1 MTHHRLQTLSRARLR
16 ILPVLAIGLVS
27 AWALT
32 APRSEAAPFNN
43 RRPFQ
48 APNKPIAPP
57 PPASALLTE
66 EDWQK
71 APMTPLQPG
80 EIDGLV
86 AKELHNSKLQP
97 ADLTTDEQFLRRATL
112 DLTGQ
117 LPKPGDV
124 DKFAAAQ
131 DSGKRAR
138 LIDQLLAS
146 DAYGRHWARYWRDV
160 ITARLPNLP
169 GGQVLALSFEQW
181 MQGQLKTNQSW
192 DKIARAMITARGP
205 LRFDQPG
212 KNGAAFFLAAHR
224 GKDAADERAAETSRV
239 FLGIQIQCAQ
249 CHDHPSDQW
258 KRVQFHE
265 LAGYFARLRERP
277 VRDGKDKKKNMV
289 VGIELISAPRGE
301 HEMPTKEDPK
311 KTLLTPPR
319 FLDGKSPGN
328 NLGDLQRREALAR
341 DIISKNNYWFASA
354 YVNRVWGVLM
364 GQAFYEPVDD
374 LGPHKEAIFP
384 SVLTRLTG
392 AFRGSDYDV
401 KRLVRDIMNS
411 QTYQRQIRP
420 SEPTEHLHF
429 AAVYPSRLPTDALWQ
444 SLVNALG
451 GFGQPMQA
459 QRLKQLQANKAAQ
472 AKNPAQ
478 AKNLAQA
485 KKRPFFP
492 GGGFE
497 ALFKLEFSF
506 DPSLKPDDIEGS
518 ITQVLLLMN
527 SPVINQRLQARGPT
541 VLAQILRN
549 HPGDEDALR
558 ALYTRTLARK
568 PTDRE
573 LKKCRDYIARAGE
586 RAEAFEDILWA
597 LLNSTEFQTKR

>member
-1 MTHHRLQTLSRARLR
+1 MTHHMTTTKRARL
-16 ILPVLAIGLVS
+16 LPVLAIGLLS
-27 AWALT
+27 AWAVT
-32 APRSEAAPFNN
+32 APSSDAGPPNKK
-43 RRPFQ
+43 RPAFQ
-48 APNKPIAPP
+48 AANKPIAPL

-66 EDWQK
+66 QDWQK

-80 EIDGLV
+80 EIDALV
-86 AKELHNSKLQP
+86 SKELQSTKLQP
-97 ADLTTDEQFLRRATL
+97 ADLTTDEQFIRRATL

-117 LPKPGDV
+117 LPKPADV
-124 DKFAAAQ
+124 DQFVADQ

-138 LIDQLLAS
+138 LIDRLLAG
-146 DAYGRHWARYWRDV
+146 DAYARHWARYWRDV
-160 ITARLPNLP
+160 ITARLPSLP

-181 MQGQLKTNQSW
+181 MFGQLKSDQGW
-192 DKIARAMITARGP
+192 DKVARAMITAKGQ
-205 LRFDQPG
+205 LRFDEPG

-224 GKDAADERAAETSRV
+224 GKDAADERAAETSRI

-277 VRDGKDKKKNMV
+277 IRNPKNKKMMV
-289 VGIELISAPRGE
+289 GGIELVSAPRGE

-319 FLDGKSPGN
+319 FLNGKGPGN
-328 NLGDLQRREALAR
+328 NATDLQRREALAR
-341 DIISKNNYWFASA
+341 EITSKSNYWFAGA
-354 YVNRVWGVLM
+354 HVNRVWGVLM

-374 LGPHKEAIFP
+374 MGPHKEAIFP

-392 AFRGSDYDV
+392 AFRGSGYDV
-401 KRLVRDIMNS
+401 KRLIRDIMNS

-451 GFGQPMQA
+451 DFGRPNQQQLM
-459 QRLKQLQANKAAQ
+459 RLQARTPEQAKKMAEAKKRAQ
-472 AKNPAQ
+472 AG
-478 AKNLAQA
+478 
-485 KKRPFFP
+485 KRPFFQNP
-492 GGGFE
+492 LE
-497 ALFKLEFSF
+497 ALFKQEFSF

-527 SPVINQRLQARGPT
+527 NPVINQRIQARGPT
-541 VLAQILRN
+541 VLAQVLKKY
-549 HPGDEDALR
+549 PEDDAALR
-558 ALYTRTLARK
+558 TLYMRTLARK

-573 LKKCRDYIARAGE
+573 VEKCKDYIAKAGD